1 MVGSTNQR
9 TNLATVMLIQD
20 SNEDHV
26 SESFAD
32 RHAST
37 YRTLRLYARTFRRN
51 TSAMFGLA
59 IVVVFLVVAAIGPW
73 IVPFPEDATGAVNL
87 DIKLQPPDSTHWFGT
102 DEVGNDIFTRV
113 VLGTRT
119 TLQIACIVT
128 GVAMLIGVPLGMIAG
143 LVGGWVQE
151 AIMRVTDV
159 FLSVPGL
166 VLAIAIVGAL
176 GPGIVNAMLALSLV
190 WWPGYVRLVQ
200 AKTLA
205 LKNEIYVQAAY
216 SIGASK
222 LRIVF
227 IHILPNCTSPIIVKA
242 SMDMGMAILGAASLG
257 FLGLGAQPPF
267 PEWGAMISIA
277 RTYLPD
283 WWWYSFFPGLAI
295 SLTVLG
301 FNLLGDGLRDILDP
315 KHRD

>member
-1 MVGSTNQR
+1 
-9 TNLATVMLIQD
+9 MLIQD
-20 SNEDHV
+20 SNENHD
-26 SESFAD
+26 SERFAN

-37 YRTLRLYARTFRRN
+37 FRTLRLYARTFRRN

-73 IVPFPEDATGAVNL
+73 IVPFPEDATGAVHL
-87 DIKLQPPDSTHWFGT
+87 DIKLQPPDGIHWFGT
-102 DEVGNDIFTRV
+102 DEVGNDVFTRV
-113 VLGTRT
+113 VLGTRV

-151 AIMRVTDV
+151 VIMRVTDV